1 MSNLT
6 VLLEGEE
13 RERYI
18 RERRESFHSAAA
30 IASPIVKP
38 VAKPVVKPIRRRPTG
53 IKRYRNTTV
62 TDDGSRVVVRLHH
75 TNIFVLDRSTG
86 GVTLNSGGWRTVTTK
101 RRINECLAEY
111 GIPLRVWQS
120 NFDWYVYRMD
130 STDRPGPNEFVDGKV
145 WLTWDGWTPFKLS

>member
-1 MSNLT
+1 MQNMNT
-6 VLLEGEE
+6 
-13 RERYI
+13 I
-18 RERRESFHSAAA
+18 R
-30 IASPIVKP
+30 
-38 VAKPVVKPIRRRPTG
+38 
-53 IKRYRNTTV
+53 RYRNTTV
-62 TDDGSRVVVRLHH
+62 TDDGDKVVVRLHR
-75 TNIFVLDRSTG
+75 TDIFILDRGIG

-101 RRINECLAEY
+101 KRINEALKEY